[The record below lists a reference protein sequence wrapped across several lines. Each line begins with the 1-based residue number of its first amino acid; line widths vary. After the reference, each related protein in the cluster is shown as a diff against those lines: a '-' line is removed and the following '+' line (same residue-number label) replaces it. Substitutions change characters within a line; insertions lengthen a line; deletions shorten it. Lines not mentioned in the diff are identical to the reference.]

1 MLYLCLTG
9 GYVIHPNKTIGVLGI
24 FIGSIV
30 GSNFGL
36 PFVYAKSGLVIGL
49 LVLVVLAVLIT
60 ILQLMMAE
68 VALQTQIRH
77 RFIGYI
83 GAYLGHHW
91 KRIAMLA
98 FAIAIFG
105 SMTAYVIVAGGFL
118 SVLLSPIFGGKE
130 VVYGVVFALIANA
143 LIYRGI
149 HFASRF
155 EAVLTSVLIFL
166 FVFVVLASLPYVQVN
181 NLLTV
186 NWKQAFLP
194 YGVTLF
200 SLAGIGVV
208 PELRAVLGW
217 QARRSLSHLI
227 VVGMVMITLSMA
239 FTAVV
244 GVTGGYTPNAL
255 MALSQ
260 C

>member
-227 VVGMVMITLSMA
+227 VVGMVMITLFYRS
-239 FTAVV
+239 FSTAVV
-244 GVTGGYTPNAL
+244 GVTGGYTTQ
-255 MALSQ
+255 MH
-260 C
+260 